1 MTDVTYRAL
10 PSAASILTI
19 AVAASLAGCAAK
31 PETVAI
37 TPPTP
42 PAPVVVAAPMP
53 AGGYPG
59 MTIPVA
65 LADGQYATPNRALS
79 SSATIWHLRAALNV
93 AALACRG
100 TEQTPLI
107 AAYNAMLTREKSALA
122 TAQAAYAAEY
132 RAADAGNWQDNYDD
146 AQTRL
151 YNFFSQSFARDG
163 FCRAAAT
170 TMTDAGFVDS
180 AAFPGFAAVR
190 LAALE
195 KPFTDFYRA
204 YDAWRGQT
212 PAVAVAVAPT
222 VLIASAATVA
232 PATQTSAPHP
242 RLTIDPA
249 VFADT
254 TVTQ

>member
-19 AVAASLAGCAAK
+19 AVAASLAGCAGK
-31 PETVAI
+31 PDAVAI
-37 TPPTP
+37 TPPPP
-42 PAPVVVAAPMP
+42 PAAIVVAAPMP

-65 LADGQYATPNRALS
+65 LPDGQYATPNRALS

-100 TEQTPLI
+100 AEQAPLI
-107 AAYNAMLTREKSALA
+107 AAYNAMLTREKTALA
-122 TAQAAYAAEY
+122 SAQAAYAAQY
-132 RAADAGNWQDNYDD
+132 RAPDAGNWQDSYDE

-170 TMTDAGFVDS
+170 TMTDPGFVDGATFS
-180 AAFPGFAAVR
+180 GFAAAR
-190 LAALE
+190 LATLE

-212 PAVAVAVAPT
+212 PAATVAPT

-242 RLTIDPA
+242 RLTIDPS
-249 VFADT
+249 VIADT